1 MTLHTLAAHQ
11 ARFSITRGKDQKRK
25 TTEDVD
31 VKKVE
36 KESESVD
43 EKVKTM
49 TRQLKSWN
57 KKGRFVNDRL

>member
-1 MTLHTLAAHQ
+1 MTLHTLGAHQ

-25 TTEDVD
+25 TTEHVD

-57 KKGRFVNDRL
+57 KKGRFVDDRL